1 MLKPIVILL
10 LLGLLPS
17 CAFFPQPFEVTVDA
31 MAANDHAD
39 LRSYILLPANK
50 DVNPKSQKFREY
62 AGILDRA
69 LQSQGFVAAANRE
82 DAQLAI
88 LLSYGVSEFTVH
100 GGSYVQ
106 AISEDT
112 GIHHDYRGARPT
124 GNLDSSSNIGYFPT
138 SSRKVTGYRTVTRTS
153 TMYRQHVA
161 VAAID
166 PWEFG
171 RSINPQ
177 QHWSLKLS
185 CSDKRGDLRQGFP
198 VMLAAGL
205 PHLASDPGK
214 KLYLEIYETDETV
227 QMLTDAPALTIQ

>member
-1 MLKPIVILL
+1 MLMLKPIKILL
-10 LLGLLPS
+10 LLGFLPS
-17 CAFFPQPFEVTVDA
+17 CASGPQPFAVTVNA

-39 LRSYILLPANK
+39 LRSYILLPANN
-50 DVNPKSQKFREY
+50 DLDPKSQMFREF

-88 LLSYGVSEFTVH
+88 LLSYGMSEFLVQ
-100 GGSYVQ
+100 GDSYVR

-112 GIHHDYRGARPT
+112 GVHHSYEGARL
-124 GNLDSSSNIGYFPT
+124 LDSKSEIGYFPT
-138 SSRKVTGYRTVTRTS
+138 SSQKVTGYRTVTRTS
-153 TMYRQHVA
+153 IMYAQHVA
-161 VAAID
+161 VAAIN
-166 PWEFG
+166 PRELG
-171 RSINPQ
+171 RYENPQ

-185 CSDKRGDLRQGFP
+185 CSDKRGDLRQAFP

-214 KLYLEIYETDETV
+214 ELYLEIHETNETV
-227 QMLTDAPALTIQ
+227 QMLINAPALTIQ